1 MAVNP
6 CKECGAPV
14 SDKAESC
21 PQCGAKQPKKTS
33 KLALIF
39 AGLVLLFIFIGILGS
54 NDSEQKEDAK
64 SNERQK
70 WFLETDTDPMTDKK
84 RVYVSLVA
92 NNVLMKGNDWTT
104 LQEPMI
110 TFRCENNTTDFMIDF
125 KQPLSPEYGN
135 ALRRTTKFRLDDKG
149 AFNVSLNTAQGN
161 LRVYFVSNP
170 VPTIKKIIGSNKM
183 LISYQAHRQGEQ
195 VLEFD
200 VSELESRIKP
210 VRDACNW

>member
-33 KLALIF
+33 KLAIIF
-39 AGLVLLFIFIGILGS
+39 AGLVLLFIFIGIFSGNKTEQGS
-54 NDSEQKEDAK
+54 SGETK
-64 SNERQK
+64 ERQK
-70 WFLETDTDPMTDKK
+70 WFVETDTDPMTDKK
-84 RVYVSLVA
+84 RVYVSLLA
-92 NNVLMKGNDWTT
+92 NNALMKGNDWST
-104 LQEPMI
+104 LEEPMI
-110 TFRCENNTTDFMIDF
+110 TFRCENNTTDFLIDF

-135 ALRRTTKFRLDDKG
+135 ALRRTTKFRLDDKA

-170 VPTIKKIIGSNKM
+170 VPTIKKIAGNNKM
-183 LISYQAHRQGEQ
+183 LVSYQAHRQGEQ

-200 VSELESRIKP
+200 ISELENRIKP
-210 VRDACNW
+210 VREACNW